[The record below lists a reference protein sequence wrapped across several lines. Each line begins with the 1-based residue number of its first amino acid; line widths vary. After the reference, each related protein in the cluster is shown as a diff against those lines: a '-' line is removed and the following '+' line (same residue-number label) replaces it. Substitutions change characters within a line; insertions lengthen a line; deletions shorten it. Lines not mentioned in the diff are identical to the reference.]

1 MALQKQNVP
10 LSLNQGL
17 NTKFDPK
24 QLPFGSFTNVENIRF
39 DKEHE
44 FNKRYGYDEL
54 SSFGVSDT
62 SLQTVIGISQFQSQP
77 LWISRDQIY
86 SYSAAQDRWQQ
97 EGSYDSC
104 IPTSTPIVQNGF
116 EQTNVEVA
124 IALGY
129 EVYVYYQGSTPK
141 MTIKDQTSGSF
152 VLYNETIP
160 TIAATT
166 SRMKL
171 TVFQEVVYIFY
182 VDSSNQLKAETF
194 NLIGFLK
201 EGLTFV
207 AGTFTTVQ
215 DSTST
220 TDVLA
225 TLGGQYYYDVA
236 SSETSLQMA
245 FHDNSSNK
253 MKLDRINQDFE
264 TVGISDPFV
273 SGTVSYR
280 PQNGLDM
287 HLLASGAF
295 GIAIIDE
302 LNKVKFGSVNEINL
316 QNIPITVIE
325 DLTTVSGAT
334 GGVNVTSRSVDGI
347 SLDVFYQVYQTN
359 PFVYSISTG
368 TAAVSTVA
376 TDRYTW
382 NQYYVRRN
390 TFNLNTQ
397 VAGTAAT
404 VSKGVGLAGKA
415 FTVDQNNYIPVI
427 RESELNS
434 CYYIMKADGSI
445 QSKISQGG
453 AGPLVNSIRKRA
465 NVSTAFYNYSGTNTN
480 AIYSIASLPNIIS
493 LSSEKFLIP
502 SYIQGKIVSGASG
515 TTSYFSLYGVNSS
528 VIDFSNEIVN
538 QTESLGNNLHFS
550 GGQLKAYDGNVI
562 VEENFNYGPESL
574 TTVGNA
580 AAALSTGNPFPNGGT
595 GIDTTWLYYA
605 IYSWTDAQGNI
616 HRSGLSLQNIAKLTG
631 TGTATADGASCW
643 DYITVRIPTLN
654 LTQKNNT
661 YIELYRTVAGG
672 TVFYKTLANNTITV
686 KQTFAPF
693 NNQKTYDFIEV
704 IDKASDDDINTNE
717 LLYTVGGVLENISP
731 PSSSIVT
738 SFKNR
743 LFLAGLEDKLEI
755 RYSKLL
761 QEKVGVEFND
771 SLFIL
776 VSQVGGNIVAL
787 KAMDDK
793 LIIFKEN
800 AIFYLAGD
808 GPNNLGQQD
817 SFIEPQLISSDVG
830 CTIRN
835 SVTLTPQGL
844 FFKSNKGVYLL
855 SRSLGL
861 DYIGAPVEDFNHLNI
876 VKGDLVP
883 KSNEVRFL
891 TSDGPCL
898 VYNYFRGFWSIY
910 TNHKG
915 FGSIMVGDTYYYVN
929 TEGAGNRLYRQNYNS
944 YLDGGTPINMVIET
958 GWMNPVAAQNSIR
971 VYRMLLLGNY
981 FSPHKVKVSVA
992 YDYNDDY
999 VESSL
1004 VDVTSYTEA
1013 WDFGD
1018 PGASASSTGTMVEG
1032 YYGDPGGTTGD
1043 YPTAIAYGGKD
1054 VMQYQIRVDFKKQKC
1069 EAMKLKIESLQS
1081 GGQNGQGV
1089 SFSQLL
1095 FVAGSKG
1102 TEYKIKQSRIFKTT

>member
-62 SLQTVIGISQFQSQP
+62 SLQTVIGIAQFQSQP

-86 SYSAAQDRWQQ
+86 SYSSAQDRWQQ

-104 IPTSTPIVQNGF
+104 IPTSIPIVQNGF

-129 EVYVYYQGSTPK
+129 EIYIYYQGSTPK

-207 AGTFTTVQ
+207 SGTFTTVQ
-215 DSTST
+215 NEGSTSA
-220 TDVLA
+220 VLA
-225 TLGGQYYYDVA
+225 TLGGQYYYDVV
-236 SSETSLQMA
+236 SSDTTLIMA
-245 FHDNSSNK
+245 YHDNTLNY
-253 MKLDRINQDFE
+253 MKFDRINLDFA
-264 TVGISDPFV
+264 TLGATDPFTG
-273 SGTVSYR
+273 GTETYR

-287 HLLASGAF
+287 HLMDSGAF
-295 GIAIIDE
+295 GISIIDE
-302 LNKVKFGSVNEINL
+302 NNKVKFGAVTNQNLVNV
-316 QNIPITVIE
+316 PISVIE
-325 DLTTVSGAT
+325 DISTISGAT
-334 GGVNVTSRSVDGI
+334 GGVNVTSRSVDGV

-368 TAAVSTVA
+368 TAAVSTVV

-390 TFNLNTQ
+390 TFNLVTQ

-404 VSKGVGLAGKA
+404 VAKGVGLAGKA
-415 FTVDQNNYIPVI
+415 FTIDQNNYIPVI

-434 CYYIMKADGSI
+434 CYYVMKADGSI

-465 NVSTAFYNYSGTNTN
+465 DVSTAFYNYSGTNTN

-515 TTSYFSLYGVNSS
+515 TTSYFSLYGINSS

-562 VEENFNYGPESL
+562 VEENFNYGPEAMTL
-574 TTVGNA
+574 TPNA
-580 AAALSTGNPFPNGGT
+580 IGTGTSNPFQNPGVGT
-595 GIDTTWLYYA
+595 TLTWSYYA
-605 IYSWTDAQGNI
+605 IYTWTDAQGNI
-616 HRSGLSLQNIAKLTG
+616 HRSGLSLQASDELVGSG
-631 TGTATADGASCW
+631 TGTPVGGW
-643 DYITVRIPTLN
+643 DYMTVRIPTLN

-661 YIELYRTVAGG
+661 YIDLYRTLASG
-672 TVFYKTLANNTITV
+672 TVFYKVYSNNSNTLI
-686 KQTFAPF
+686 QTFAPF
-693 NNQKTYDFIEV
+693 QNQKAQDYIEV
-704 IDKASDDDINTNE
+704 IDITSDTNLAAQE
-717 LLYTVGGVLENISP
+717 IIYTTGGVLENISP

-743 LFLAGLEDKLEI
+743 LFLAGLENKLEI

-776 VSQVGGNIVAL
+776 VSQVGGNIIAL

-793 LIIFKEN
+793 LIIFKDN

-844 FFKSNKGVYLL
+844 FFKSNKGIYLL

-910 TNHKG
+910 TSHKG

-944 YLDGGTPINMVIET
+944 YLDGGTPINMVVET

-1018 PGASASSTGTMVEG
+1018 PGTSASSTGTMVEG

-1043 YPTAIAYGGKD
+1043 YTTSIAYGGKD

-1095 FVAGSKG
+1095 FVAGSRG